1 MSNFLKKK
9 NKFIVLEIPLLIEGK
24 LNKHFDKIIF
34 VDAKK
39 SLRLKRY
46 IKRNDDVMMFETLNK
61 RQLLPSIKK
70 KVSDIIIINNYSLAT
85 LKKNVRKFMENY
97 E

>member
-1 MSNFLKKK
+1 MQ
-9 NKFIVLEIPLLIEGK
+9 
-24 LNKHFDKIIF
+24 
-34 VDAKK
+34 KK